1 MSQKIDKIYDLAI
14 KRILGLSSSAVV
26 GFINGLYDESFPIE
40 TSDAKLEPT
49 ENVIDDMG
57 HTFSDKML
65 TITSGDIVRRFHIEA
80 EISSGDKEIVLKVFN
95 YGYQS
100 AVEKQRIND
109 GVITLSFPQP
119 KIIYLEH
126 WRTAPDEVVLELDF
140 WGQGT
145 SRYTVPTMKFLDYS
159 VEELDKRR
167 MAILL
172 PLYLLKLRR
181 KIKNAKEKGTAGQY
195 VEEIRS
201 LLNVDILG
209 TLSQNLDAGNIT
221 HRDIHALLNLLI
233 RLYNHLY
240 GEIKEFQDEGV
251 KSVID
256 ERLVLETDI
265 LVTETMESAAKGM
278 LLEGMDVA
286 AIERATKL
294 PIERILKIQASMAV
308 AVPV

>member
-1 MSQKIDKIYDLAI
+1 MSQKISNIYDLAI
-14 KRILGLSSSAVV
+14 KRILELSSGAVV
-26 GFINGLYDESFPIE
+26 GLINGLYDEAFPVDNSKA
-40 TSDAKLEPT
+40 TPDPT
-49 ENVIDDMG
+49 ENINDDMG

-65 TITSGDIVRRFHIEA
+65 TITSGDIIRRFHIEA
-80 EISSGDKEIVLKVFN
+80 EISSDDKEIVLKVFD

-100 AVEKQRIND
+100 ALKKHRTKD

-126 WRTAPDEVVLELDF
+126 WSTAPDEVVLELDF

-159 VEELDKRR
+159 VEELDKRK

-181 KIKNAKEKGTAGQY
+181 KIENAKEKGTAGQY

-209 TLSQNLDAGNIT
+209 TLSKNLDAGNIT

-240 GEIKEFQDEGV
+240 GEIKEFQDGRV

-256 ERLVLETDI
+256 DRLLLETDVLI
-265 LVTETMESAAKGM
+265 SETAENIAKEL
-278 LLEGMDVA
+278 LLENVDISIIA
-286 AIERATKL
+286 KTTKL
-294 PIERILKIQASMAV
+294 SRERVLEIKESLAV
-308 AVPV
+308 LV